1 MATITMIVT
10 INNVEAT
17 RTFRL
22 DLHMTGVMRG
32 STWGPGFFVDPDQMR
47 AAFFNGPAP
56 ARWKRIFAESA
67 NLIAEA
73 INCSINEADCRYEM
87 TRNLGLETP
96 IFVSWTSRRI
106 DEALAQ
112 VRE

>member
-22 DLHMTGVMRG
+22 DLQMASVLRG
-32 STWGPGFFVDPDQMR
+32 STWGPGFFIDPDQME
-47 AAFFNGPAP
+47 AAFFDRPMG
-56 ARWKRIFAESA
+56 RQWKAIFAESA
-67 NLIAEA
+67 GFIAEA
-73 INCSINEADCRYEM
+73 INCAINEADCRFEM
-87 TRNLGLETP
+87 TRDLGLETP

-112 VRE
+112 VRQ